1 MRKRNALVVA
11 LLALA
16 LLIVLLFPAGAASS
30 KDQVFEELQ
39 RQGLNTAAACGV
51 MANIDKEST
60 FNPSVSSRDGSYGL
74 CQWTGSRK
82 SNLFSYCDQN
92 GLDSS
97 SVEGQIAFLM
107 YELQTGYK
115 GVYNTLL
122 TTSNTAD
129 GAYNAAYRFCYD
141 FERPAN
147 KAGRSTERAN
157 LAKNSYWPAYRNAVA
172 LNGLVQGSDGRW
184 AVYEDGSVD
193 TSVTGVVQNQH
204 GWWRVENG
212 YVNFGA
218 NGIYHNANGWWKTT
232 NGKVLFNENGVYQ
245 NEHGWWKTTN
255 SKVTFKETGVF
266 QNENG
271 WWYCVNS
278 KVDFSY
284 NGTVEYNGVKYKVV
298 DGRAGAIPDVT
309 KAAEASASA
318 AAANANAGK

>member
-74 CQWTGSRK
+74 CQWTGNRK

-115 GVYNTLL
+115 GV
-122 TTSNTAD
+122 
-129 GAYNAAYRFCYD
+129 
-141 FERPAN
+141 
-147 KAGRSTERAN
+147 
-157 LAKNSYWPAYRNAVA
+157 
-172 LNGLVQGSDGRW
+172 
-184 AVYEDGSVD
+184 
-193 TSVTGVVQNQH
+193 
-204 GWWRVENG
+204 
-212 YVNFGA
+212 
-218 NGIYHNANGWWKTT
+218 
-232 NGKVLFNENGVYQ
+232 
-245 NEHGWWKTTN
+245 
-255 SKVTFKETGVF
+255 
-266 QNENG
+266 
-271 WWYCVNS
+271 
-278 KVDFSY
+278 
-284 NGTVEYNGVKYKVV
+284 
-298 DGRAGAIPDVT
+298 
-309 KAAEASASA
+309 
-318 AAANANAGK
+318 